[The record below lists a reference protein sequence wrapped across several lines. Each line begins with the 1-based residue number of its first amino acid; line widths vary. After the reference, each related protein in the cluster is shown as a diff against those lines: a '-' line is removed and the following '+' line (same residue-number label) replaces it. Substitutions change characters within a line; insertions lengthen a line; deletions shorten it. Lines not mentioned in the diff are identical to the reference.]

1 MTKEWKIKGVE
12 KLAKLMDENSVI
24 GIINMHKMPAPQLQI
39 TRKELKDRA
48 VILMAKKSLIQRALE
63 KSKKKDVKKMET
75 YLKGQPTL
83 IFTGM
88 NPFEL
93 FRYLKENKISS
104 PAKAG
109 DTAPK
114 DITIEAGDTGI
125 PAGPAIG
132 QLSGVGLIS
141 KVQEGKIHI
150 MKDKVVAKEGDIIT
164 QEIAGVL
171 GMLHIEPMEIGLDLV
186 ATYENGIIFDKKVM
200 DINMEEFMTRLNGCI
215 MAGINVSLNSS
226 YLTKTTAPMAI
237 QMAFM
242 KARTLAVETG
252 IYTKDVMDEILARA
266 HRKAMTLK
274 GAVK

>member
-1 MTKEWKIKGVE
+1 MTKEWKIKEVE
-12 KLAKLMDENSVI
+12 RLAKLMDENPVI

-48 VILMAKKSLIQRALE
+48 IILMAKKSLIQRALE
-63 KSKKKDVKKMET
+63 KSKKKNVKKMET

-93 FRYLKENKISS
+93 FKYLKDNKISA

-109 DTAPK
+109 DTSPK
-114 DITIEAGDTGI
+114 DITIKAGDTGL

-141 KVQEGKIHI
+141 KVLEGKIHVI
-150 MKDKVVAKEGDIIT
+150 KEKIVAKEGAVIT
-164 QEIAGVL
+164 PEIAGVL
-171 GMLHIEPMEIGLDLV
+171 SMLHIEPMEIGLDLI

-200 DINMEEFMTRLNGCI
+200 DINMDEFMARLNGCV
-215 MAGINVSLNSS
+215 MAGINLSLNSS

-237 QMAFM
+237 QKAFM
-242 KARTLAVETG
+242 KARILALEAG

-274 GAVK
+274 EAVK